1 MHLFLVCMPRASLFS
16 HVPNTQWVREI
27 CLWTSWWSK
36 FVKKHCGLAAVT
48 PWCLGHQA
56 RRAPLRSEHW
66 VRTWCCH
73 QPPAKKQNGRTR
85 VPPWKTGVQKI
96 HLEDEPLARHVS
108 AAEGNSSQINL
119 LLEKSSDFAETQT
132 GGNTWTTGLYPT
144 KWRMDI
150 FLVNCEFRWRSR
162 MGDFHCQVGVSESRW
177 S

>member
-16 HVPNTQWVREI
+16 HIPNTQWVREI

-73 QPPAKKQNGRTR
+73 QPPAKKQNGRITKR
-85 VPPWKTGVQKI
+85 IENGKVLKGKGW
-96 HLEDEPLARHVS
+96 
-108 AAEGNSSQINL
+108 GNSYS
-119 LLEKSSDFAETQT
+119 T
-132 GGNTWTTGLYPT
+132 GRGNCCLTGLIEFLLKADQGLSYQMRAGEFDQL
-144 KWRMDI
+144 WRI
-150 FLVNCEFRWRSR
+150 IKRLI
-162 MGDFHCQVGVSESRW
+162 
-177 S
+177 

>member
-1 MHLFLVCMPRASLFS
+1 MHLFLVCMPQASLFS

-73 QPPAKKQNGRTR
+73 QLPAKKQNGRTR

-96 HLEDEPLARHVS
+96 YLEDEPLARHVS
-108 AAEGNSSQINL
+108 TAEGNSSQINL
-119 LLEKSSDFAETQT
+119 LLEKWWFCRKTDRRKHV
-132 GGNTWTTGLYPT
+132 NYWTVPAIVAYKMKNGHFP
-144 KWRMDI
+144 
-150 FLVNCEFRWRSR
+150 
-162 MGDFHCQVGVSESRW
+162 SELWISMED
-177 S
+177 